1 MFKKPQFDFLG
12 KRKIAFVISL
22 VLVIGSFVLMFVKK
36 SDLLAV
42 DLSGGT
48 VAIYD
53 YKIAAPSQKVAD
65 VSEEKPYICNPT
77 PSQSVRK
84 WRFTACEKMAPRLTA
99 ISLPEC
105 CRYLITGANIQ
116 TYFGTCVD
124 WW

>member
-84 WRFTACEKMAPRLTA
+84 LAVFRFEKTASRLTA
-99 ISLPEC
+99 ILVPDTFVN
-105 CRYLITGANIQ
+105 YLRVQ
-116 TYFGTCVD
+116 R
-124 WW
+124 